1 MYHYLAP
8 SQVRLA
14 AQRTDVV
21 LATSGGDVEGTPA
34 SHPRFFDGF
43 LTQPEQTAVGLLS
56 TARVARTRFYTPP
69 GMVAAILRAA
79 DPVVTSEAAQL
90 RFESFSA

>member
-1 MYHYLAP
+1 VSVVEQVYHYLAP

-21 LATSGGDVEGTPA
+21 LATSGGNVEGTPA

-43 LTQPEQTAVGLLS
+43 LT
-56 TARVARTRFYTPP
+56 PP
-69 GMVAAILRAA
+69 G
-79 DPVVTSEAAQL
+79 
-90 RFESFSA
+90 